1 MGLANG
7 RRRHFTQAQRAHL
20 ALAHQVTQRTHAVLD
35 GHFFVPA
42 VQVIQ
47 VDHIGLQ
54 AAQAVFAVAAQSL
67 GATID
72 NAFDTVVELHT
83 CQTTFA
89 REREAAAVLFEHTAD
104 QRLVGTKAIQGG
116 GVEQGDTRV
125 ECGQQQAL
133 GGLRAGRHTV
143 RVAQVHA
150 AKANAADAEGA

>member
-1 MGLANG
+1 MGLADG
-7 RRRHFTQAQRAHL
+7 GGRHFTQAQRAHL
-20 ALAHQVTQRTHAVLD
+20 AFAHQVAQGTHAVFD

-42 VQVIQ
+42 VQVVQIN
-47 VDHIGLQ
+47 HIGLQ
-54 AAQAVFAVAAQSL
+54 AAQAVFAVAAQAL
-67 GATID
+67 GAAID
-72 NAFDTVVELHT
+72 DAFDTVVELHT
-83 CQTTFA
+83 CQAAFA
-89 REREAAAVLFEHTAD
+89 GQREAAAVLLEHPTY
-104 QRLVGTKAIQGG
+104 QGFVGTKAIQGG